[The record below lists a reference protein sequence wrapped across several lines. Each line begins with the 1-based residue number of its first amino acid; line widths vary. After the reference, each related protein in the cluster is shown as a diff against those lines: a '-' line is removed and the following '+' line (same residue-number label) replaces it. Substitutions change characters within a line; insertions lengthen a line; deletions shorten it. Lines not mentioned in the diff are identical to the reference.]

1 MSNKVHVNGTEPME
15 HRMVIP
21 WDTVGIATFSQ
32 FDDDG
37 VLLYKGFQFETPTG
51 AIVFPIR
58 VLPVSPE
65 AESTFDKAKKVFIE
79 ALQAF
84 QRSQTT

>member
-1 MSNKVHVNGTEPME
+1 MSNRVHLNGSEPME

-21 WDTVGIATFSQ
+21 WDSVGIATFSQ
-32 FDDDG
+32 YDDDG

-58 VLPVSPE
+58 TLPTTPE
-65 AESTFDKAKKVFIE
+65 AESKFDKATKEFME

-84 QRSQTT
+84 QQS